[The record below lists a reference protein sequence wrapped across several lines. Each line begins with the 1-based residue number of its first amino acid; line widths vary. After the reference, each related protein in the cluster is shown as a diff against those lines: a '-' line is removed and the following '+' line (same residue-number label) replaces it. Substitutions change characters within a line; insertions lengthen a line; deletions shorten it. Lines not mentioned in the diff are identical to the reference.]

1 MIETDKFNVLLVNDG
16 KTHEVPFL
24 KRLGDFSE
32 ETCKTVKDAK
42 TGVEYP
48 VLAALV
54 DNMLKEL
61 DYRMVVAHEVEFIGY
76 NHPDGRR
83 TYLRSLCFVLQNAIR
98 KVFPDKVLIVD
109 HSLPSG
115 LYCTVNEPE
124 LKEDGRR
131 TALKI
136 DTQAL
141 TRIKEEMH
149 SLVERDLP
157 FRKEKMACD
166 KAERLFLANH
176 QPDKAELLKSLG
188 EFICSVY
195 FLDGQIDTFHGPLL
209 PSTGYLKVFDIV
221 PFAEG
226 FCLQFPCTGDFD
238 RVIPVK
244 SQSKIAATLAK
255 YSDWCSV
262 IRVNG
267 IGTLNSAIS
276 NGQAINLINMA
287 ESLHERNYAAIADQ
301 IYAQRDRIK
310 AVFIAGPSSSGKTS
324 SSLRIALQCRVL
336 GLVPKVIELDNYFVD
351 REHTP
356 KDSDGNYDFEA
367 LEAMDLKLLNSQL
380 NDLFAGKEVELPRF
394 DFKQGKSVPSG
405 KRISLG
411 EKEIL
416 IMEGIHALDPA
427 MVPDVDNSRIF
438 RVYASALTSLNV
450 DENNNISTSD
460 NRLLRRMVRDNR
472 VRGITPEETIM
483 RWSSVRR
490 GEDRCIFPF
499 QENADASFNSALIY
513 ELPML
518 KYYAEPLL
526 RRIAPSSPAYT
537 EAVRLLKFLDYIIAL
552 SPDEI
557 AAIPPTSIMREFI
570 GGQTLQI
577 VVFSGKFTTFA
588 PAVHAMDG
596 TG

>member
-1 MIETDKFNVLLVNDG
+1 MIETDKFNVFLVNDG
-16 KTHEVPFL
+16 KRYEVPFL
-24 KRLGDFSE
+24 KKLGDFSDE
-32 ETCKTVKDAK
+32 VCKTVTDEK

-54 DNMLKEL
+54 DHKLKEL
-61 DYRMVVAHEVEFIGY
+61 DYRLSMSHEVEFIGY

-83 TYLRSLCFVLQNAIR
+83 TYLRSLCFVLQNAVR
-98 KVFPDKVLIVD
+98 ELFPDKVLIID

-115 LYCTVNEPE
+115 LYCNICDVE
-124 LKEDGRR
+124 LREDGRR
-131 TALKI
+131 VPVRLSDADLAAIKKRMHEIVDADMPFVKKKMEASAAEAL
-136 DTQAL
+136 
-141 TRIKEEMH
+141 
-149 SLVERDLP
+149 
-157 FRKEKMACD
+157 FEK
-166 KAERLFLANH
+166 NN
-176 QPDKAELLKSLG
+176 QPDKAELQKSLG
-188 EFICSVY
+188 KFICSVY
-195 FLDGQIDTFHGPLL
+195 FLDGQVDTFHGPLL
-209 PSTGYLKVFDIV
+209 PSTGYLKVFDLL
-221 PFAEG
+221 PFANG
-226 FCLQFPCTGDFD
+226 FCLQFPSEGDFSK
-238 RVIPVK
+238 VIPVK
-244 SQSKIAATLAK
+244 TQSKIAATLAA
-255 YSDWCSV
+255 YSDWCSIV
-262 IRVNG
+262 RVNG
-267 IGTLNSAIS
+267 IGTLNRAITEG
-276 NGQAINLINMA
+276 NAVRLINLSEA
-287 ESLHERNYAAIADQ
+287 LHERNYAAIADQ
-301 IYAQRDRIK
+301 IYSRRDKVK

-324 SSLRIALQCRVL
+324 SSLRLALQCRVL
-336 GLVPKVIELDNYFVD
+336 GMVPKVIELDNYFVD

-380 NDLFAGKEVELPRF
+380 NDLFAGKEVELPKF
-394 DFKQGKSVPSG
+394 DFKEGRSVPSG

-411 EKEIL
+411 DKEIL

-438 RVYASALTSLNV
+438 RVYASALTSLNI

-483 RWSSVRR
+483 RWQSVRR
-490 GEDRCIFPF
+490 GENRNIFPF
-499 QENADASFNSALIY
+499 QENADASFNSALLY

-537 EAVRLLKFLDYIIAL
+537 EAIRLLKFLDYIVAL

-570 GGQTLQI
+570 GGQTL
-577 VVFSGKFTTFA
+577 
-588 PAVHAMDG
+588 
-596 TG
+596 

>member
-1 MIETDKFNVLLVNDG
+1 MNNTADKFEVLLVNDG
-16 KTHEVPFL
+16 RRYELPLFEK
-24 KRLGDFSE
+24 LGDFSKQV
-32 ETCKTVKDAK
+32 CPVVKDDR
-42 TGVEYP
+42 TGVVYP

-54 DNMLKEL
+54 DHKLKEL
-61 DYRMVVAHEVEFIGY
+61 DFKLAMTHEVEFIGY

-83 TYLRSLCFVLQNAIR
+83 TYLRSLCFVLQNAVR
-98 KVFPDKVLIVD
+98 ELFPDKVLVID

-115 LYCTVNEPE
+115 LYCKVIETR
-124 LKEDGRR
+124 KQEDGRCR
-131 TALKI
+131 TL
-136 DTQAL
+136 AL
-141 TRIKEEMH
+141 TQEQLASVKSRMQEIVSADM
-149 SLVERDLP
+149 P
-157 FRKEKMACD
+157 FRKEKMDAVT
-166 KAERLFLANH
+166 AEKMFEENN
-176 QPDKAELLKSLG
+176 QPEKAELQKSLG
-188 EFICSVY
+188 KFICSVY
-195 FLDGQIDTFHGPLL
+195 FLDGHADTFHGPLL
-209 PSTGYLKVFDIV
+209 PSTGYLKVFDLL

-226 FCLQFPCTGDFD
+226 FCLQFPSEGDFSK
-238 RVIPVK
+238 VIPVK
-244 SQSKIAATLAK
+244 TQSKIAATLAE
-255 YSDWCSV
+255 YSDWCSI
-262 IRVNG
+262 IRING
-267 IGTLNSAIS
+267 IGALNKAIS
-276 NGQAINLINMA
+276 EEHAVELINLSEA
-287 ESLHERNYAAIADQ
+287 LHERQYAAIADR
-301 IYAQRDRIK
+301 IYERKGQVK

-356 KDSDGNYDFEA
+356 KDSEGNYDFEA

-380 NDLFAGKEVELPRF
+380 NDLFAGKEVELPKF
-394 DFKQGKSVPSG
+394 DFKAGRSMPSG

-427 MVPDVDNSRIF
+427 MVPDVDNSKIF

-472 VRGITPEETIM
+472 VRGITPEETIT
-483 RWSSVRR
+483 RWYSVRR
-490 GEDRCIFPF
+490 GENCNIFPF
-499 QENADASFNSALIY
+499 QENADAAFNSALIY

-537 EAVRLLKFLDYIIAL
+537 EAVRLLKFLDYIVAL

-557 AAIPPTSIMREFI
+557 SAIPPTSIMREFI
-570 GGQTLQI
+570 GGQRL
-577 VVFSGKFTTFA
+577 
-588 PAVHAMDG
+588 
-596 TG
+596 

>member
-1 MIETDKFNVLLVNDG
+1 MNNTADKFEVLLVNDG
-16 KTHEVPFL
+16 RRYELPLFEK
-24 KRLGDFSE
+24 LGDFSKQV
-32 ETCKTVKDAK
+32 CPVVKDDR
-42 TGVEYP
+42 TGVVYP

-54 DNMLKEL
+54 DHKLKEL
-61 DYRMVVAHEVEFIGY
+61 DFKLAMTHEVEFIGY

-83 TYLRSLCFVLQNAIR
+83 TYLRSLCFVLQNAVR
-98 KVFPDKVLIVD
+98 ELFPDKVLVID

-115 LYCTVNEPE
+115 LYCKVIETR
-124 LKEDGRR
+124 KQEDGRCR
-131 TALKI
+131 TL
-136 DTQAL
+136 AL
-141 TRIKEEMH
+141 TQEQLASIKSRMQEIVSADM
-149 SLVERDLP
+149 P
-157 FRKEKMACD
+157 FRKEKIDAVT
-166 KAERLFLANH
+166 AEKMFEENN
-176 QPDKAELLKSLG
+176 QPEKAELQRSLG
-188 EFICSVY
+188 KFICSVY
-195 FLDGQIDTFHGPLL
+195 FLDGHADTFHGPLL
-209 PSTGYLKVFDIV
+209 PSTGYLKVFDLL

-226 FCLQFPCTGDFD
+226 FCLQFPSEGDFSK
-238 RVIPVK
+238 VIPVK
-244 SQSKIAATLAK
+244 TQSKIAATLAE
-255 YSDWCSV
+255 YSDWCSI
-262 IRVNG
+262 IRING
-267 IGTLNSAIS
+267 IGALNKAIS
-276 NGQAINLINMA
+276 EGHAVELINLSEA
-287 ESLHERNYAAIADQ
+287 LHERKYAAIADQ
-301 IYAQRDRIK
+301 IYARRGQVK

-356 KDSDGNYDFEA
+356 KDSEGNYDFEA

-380 NDLFAGKEVELPRF
+380 NDLFAGKEVELPKF
-394 DFKQGKSVPSG
+394 DFKAGRSMPSG

-427 MVPDVDNSRIF
+427 MVPDVDNSKIF

-472 VRGITPEETIM
+472 VRGITPEETIT
-483 RWSSVRR
+483 RWYSVRR
-490 GEDRCIFPF
+490 GENCNIFPF
-499 QENADASFNSALIY
+499 QENADAAFNSALIY

-537 EAVRLLKFLDYIIAL
+537 EAVRLLKFLDYIVAL

-557 AAIPPTSIMREFI
+557 SAIPPTSIMREFI
-570 GGQTLQI
+570 GGQRL
-577 VVFSGKFTTFA
+577 
-588 PAVHAMDG
+588 
-596 TG
+596 

>member
-1 MIETDKFNVLLVNDG
+1 MPLFEK
-16 KTHEVPFL
+16 
-24 KRLGDFSE
+24 LGDFSKQV
-32 ETCKTVKDAK
+32 CPVVKDDR
-42 TGVEYP
+42 TGVVYP

-54 DNMLKEL
+54 DHKLKEL
-61 DYRMVVAHEVEFIGY
+61 DYKLAMTHEVEFIGY

-83 TYLRSLCFVLQNAIR
+83 TYLRSLCFVLQNAVR
-98 KVFPDKVLIVD
+98 ELFPDKVLVID

-115 LYCTVNEPE
+115 LYCKVIETR
-124 LKEDGRR
+124 KQEDGRCR
-131 TALKI
+131 TL
-136 DTQAL
+136 AL
-141 TRIKEEMH
+141 TQEQLASVKNRMQEIVSADM
-149 SLVERDLP
+149 P
-157 FRKEKMACD
+157 FRKEKMDAVT
-166 KAERLFLANH
+166 AEKMFEENN
-176 QPDKAELLKSLG
+176 QPEKAELQKSLG
-188 EFICSVY
+188 KFICSVY
-195 FLDGQIDTFHGPLL
+195 FLDGHADTFHGPLL
-209 PSTGYLKVFDIV
+209 PSTGYLKVFDLL

-226 FCLQFPCTGDFD
+226 FCLQFPSEGDFSK
-238 RVIPVK
+238 VIPVK
-244 SQSKIAATLAK
+244 TQSKIAATLAE
-255 YSDWCSV
+255 YSDWCSI
-262 IRVNG
+262 IRING
-267 IGTLNSAIS
+267 IGALNKAIS
-276 NGQAINLINMA
+276 EGHAVELINLSEA
-287 ESLHERNYAAIADQ
+287 LHERKYAAIADQ
-301 IYAQRDRIK
+301 IYERRGQVK

-356 KDSDGNYDFEA
+356 KDSEGNYDFEA

-380 NDLFAGKEVELPRF
+380 NDLFAGKEVELPKF
-394 DFKQGKSVPSG
+394 DFKAGRSMPSG

-427 MVPDVDNSRIF
+427 MVPDVDNSKIF

-472 VRGITPEETIM
+472 VRGITPEETIT
-483 RWSSVRR
+483 RWYSVRR
-490 GEDRCIFPF
+490 GENCNIFPF
-499 QENADASFNSALIY
+499 QENADAAFNSALIY

-537 EAVRLLKFLDYIIAL
+537 EAVRLLKFLDYIVAL

-557 AAIPPTSIMREFI
+557 SAIPPTSIMREFI
-570 GGQTLQI
+570 GGQRL
-577 VVFSGKFTTFA
+577 
-588 PAVHAMDG
+588 
-596 TG
+596 

>member
-1 MIETDKFNVLLVNDG
+1 MNNTADKFEVLLVNDG
-16 KTHEVPFL
+16 RRYELPLFEK
-24 KRLGDFSE
+24 LGDFSRQV
-32 ETCKTVKDAK
+32 CPVVKDDR

-54 DNMLKEL
+54 DHKLKEL
-61 DYRMVVAHEVEFIGY
+61 DFKLAMTHEVEFIGY

-83 TYLRSLCFVLQNAIR
+83 TYLRSLCFVLQNAVR
-98 KVFPDKVLIVD
+98 ELFPDMVLVID

-115 LYCTVNEPE
+115 LYCKVIETR
-124 LKEDGRR
+124 KQEDGRCR
-131 TALKI
+131 TL
-136 DTQAL
+136 AL
-141 TRIKEEMH
+141 TQEQLASVKSRMQEIVSADM
-149 SLVERDLP
+149 P
-157 FRKEKMACD
+157 FRKEKIDAVT
-166 KAERLFLANH
+166 AEKMFEENN
-176 QPDKAELLKSLG
+176 QPEKAELQKSLG
-188 EFICSVY
+188 KFICSVY
-195 FLDGQIDTFHGPLL
+195 FLDGHADTFHGPLL
-209 PSTGYLKVFDIV
+209 PSTGYLKVFDLL

-226 FCLQFPCTGDFD
+226 FCLQFPSEGDFSK
-238 RVIPVK
+238 VIPVK
-244 SQSKIAATLAK
+244 TQSKIAATLAE
-255 YSDWCSV
+255 YSDWCSI
-262 IRVNG
+262 IRING
-267 IGTLNSAIS
+267 IGALNKAIS
-276 NGQAINLINMA
+276 EGHAVELINLSEA
-287 ESLHERNYAAIADQ
+287 LHERKYAAIADQ
-301 IYAQRDRIK
+301 IYERRGQVK

-356 KDSDGNYDFEA
+356 KDSEGNYDFEA

-380 NDLFAGKEVELPRF
+380 NDLFAGKEVELPKF
-394 DFKQGKSVPSG
+394 DFKAGRSMPSG

-427 MVPDVDNSRIF
+427 MVPDVDNSKIF

-472 VRGITPEETIM
+472 VRGITPEETIT
-483 RWSSVRR
+483 RWYSVRR
-490 GEDRCIFPF
+490 GENCNIFPF
-499 QENADASFNSALIY
+499 QENADAAFNSALIY

-537 EAVRLLKFLDYIIAL
+537 EAVRLLKFLDYIVAL

-557 AAIPPTSIMREFI
+557 SAIPPTSIMREFI
-570 GGQTLQI
+570 GGQRL
-577 VVFSGKFTTFA
+577 
-588 PAVHAMDG
+588 
-596 TG
+596 

>member
-1 MIETDKFNVLLVNDG
+1 MNNTADKFEVLLVNDG
-16 KTHEVPFL
+16 RRYELPLFEK
-24 KRLGDFSE
+24 LGDFSKQV
-32 ETCKTVKDAK
+32 CPVVKDDR
-42 TGVEYP
+42 TGVVYP

-54 DNMLKEL
+54 DHKLKEL
-61 DYRMVVAHEVEFIGY
+61 DFKLAMTHEVEFIGY

-83 TYLRSLCFVLQNAIR
+83 TYLRSLCFVLQNAVR
-98 KVFPDKVLIVD
+98 ELFPDKVLVID

-115 LYCTVNEPE
+115 LYCKVIETR
-124 LKEDGRR
+124 KQEDGRCR
-131 TALKI
+131 TL
-136 DTQAL
+136 AL
-141 TRIKEEMH
+141 TQEQLASVKSRMQEIVSADM
-149 SLVERDLP
+149 P
-157 FRKEKMACD
+157 FRKEKMDAVT
-166 KAERLFLANH
+166 AEKMFEENN
-176 QPDKAELLKSLG
+176 QPEKAELQKSLG
-188 EFICSVY
+188 KFICSVY
-195 FLDGQIDTFHGPLL
+195 FLDGHADTFHGPLL
-209 PSTGYLKVFDIV
+209 PSTGYLKVFDLL

-226 FCLQFPCTGDFD
+226 FCLQFPSEGDFSK
-238 RVIPVK
+238 VIPVK
-244 SQSKIAATLAK
+244 TQSKIAATLAE
-255 YSDWCSV
+255 YSDWCSI
-262 IRVNG
+262 IRING
-267 IGTLNSAIS
+267 IGALNKAIS
-276 NGQAINLINMA
+276 EGHAVELINLSEA
-287 ESLHERNYAAIADQ
+287 LHERKYAAIADQ
-301 IYAQRDRIK
+301 IYARKGQVK

-356 KDSDGNYDFEA
+356 KDSEGNYDFEA

-380 NDLFAGKEVELPRF
+380 NDLFAGKEVELPKF
-394 DFKQGKSVPSG
+394 DFKAGRSMPSG

-427 MVPDVDNSRIF
+427 MVPDVDNSKIF

-472 VRGITPEETIM
+472 VRGITPEETIT
-483 RWSSVRR
+483 RWYSVRR
-490 GEDRCIFPF
+490 GENCNIFPF
-499 QENADASFNSALIY
+499 QENADAAFNSALIY

-537 EAVRLLKFLDYIIAL
+537 EAVRLLKFLDYIVAL

-557 AAIPPTSIMREFI
+557 SAIPPTSIMREFI
-570 GGQTLQI
+570 GGQRL
-577 VVFSGKFTTFA
+577 
-588 PAVHAMDG
+588 
-596 TG
+596 

>member
-1 MIETDKFNVLLVNDG
+1 MNNTADKFEVLLVNDG
-16 KTHEVPFL
+16 RRYELPLFEI
-24 KRLGDFSE
+24 LGDFSKQV
-32 ETCKTVKDAK
+32 CPVVKDDR
-42 TGVEYP
+42 TGVVYP

-54 DNMLKEL
+54 DHKLKEL
-61 DYRMVVAHEVEFIGY
+61 DYKLAMTHEVEFIGY

-83 TYLRSLCFVLQNAIR
+83 TYLRSLCFVLQNAVR
-98 KVFPDKVLIVD
+98 ELFPDKVLVID

-115 LYCTVNEPE
+115 LYCKVIETR
-124 LKEDGRR
+124 KQEDGRCR
-131 TALKI
+131 TL
-136 DTQAL
+136 AL
-141 TRIKEEMH
+141 TQDQLASIKSRMQEIVSADM
-149 SLVERDLP
+149 P
-157 FRKEKMACD
+157 FRKEKMDAVT
-166 KAERLFLANH
+166 AEKMFEENN
-176 QPDKAELLKSLG
+176 QPEKAELQRSLG
-188 EFICSVY
+188 KFICSVY
-195 FLDGQIDTFHGPLL
+195 FLDGHADTFHGPLL
-209 PSTGYLKVFDIV
+209 PSTGYLKVFDLL

-226 FCLQFPCTGDFD
+226 FCLQFPSEGDFSK
-238 RVIPVK
+238 VIPVK
-244 SQSKIAATLAK
+244 TQSKIAATLAE
-255 YSDWCSV
+255 YSDWCSI
-262 IRVNG
+262 IRING
-267 IGTLNSAIS
+267 IGALNKAIS
-276 NGQAINLINMA
+276 EGHAVELINLSEA
-287 ESLHERNYAAIADQ
+287 LHERKYAAIADQ
-301 IYAQRDRIK
+301 IYERRGQVK

-356 KDSDGNYDFEA
+356 KDSEGNYDFEA

-380 NDLFAGKEVELPRF
+380 NDLFAGKEVELPKF
-394 DFKQGKSVPSG
+394 DFKAGRSMPSG

-427 MVPDVDNSRIF
+427 MVPDVDNSKIF

-472 VRGITPEETIM
+472 VRGITPEETIT
-483 RWSSVRR
+483 RWYSVRR
-490 GEDRCIFPF
+490 GENCNIFPF
-499 QENADASFNSALIY
+499 QENADAAFNSALIY

-537 EAVRLLKFLDYIIAL
+537 EAVRLLKFLDYIVAL

-557 AAIPPTSIMREFI
+557 SAIPPTSIMREFI
-570 GGQTLQI
+570 GGQRL
-577 VVFSGKFTTFA
+577 
-588 PAVHAMDG
+588 
-596 TG
+596 

>member
-1 MIETDKFNVLLVNDG
+1 MNNTADKFEVLLVNDG
-16 KTHEVPFL
+16 RRYELPLFEK
-24 KRLGDFSE
+24 LGDFSRQV
-32 ETCKTVKDAK
+32 CPVVKDDR
-42 TGVEYP
+42 TGVVYP

-54 DNMLKEL
+54 DHKLKEL
-61 DYRMVVAHEVEFIGY
+61 DFKLAMTHEVEFIGY

-83 TYLRSLCFVLQNAIR
+83 TYLRSLCFVLQNAVR
-98 KVFPDKVLIVD
+98 ELFPDKVLVID

-115 LYCTVNEPE
+115 LYCKVIETR
-124 LKEDGRR
+124 KQEDGRCR
-131 TALKI
+131 TL
-136 DTQAL
+136 AL
-141 TRIKEEMH
+141 TQEQLASVKSRMQEIVSADM
-149 SLVERDLP
+149 P
-157 FRKEKMACD
+157 FRKEKIDAVT
-166 KAERLFLANH
+166 AEKMFEENN
-176 QPDKAELLKSLG
+176 QPEKAELQKSLG
-188 EFICSVY
+188 KFICSVY
-195 FLDGQIDTFHGPLL
+195 FLDGHADTFHGPLL
-209 PSTGYLKVFDIV
+209 PSTGYLKVFDLL

-226 FCLQFPCTGDFD
+226 FCLQFPSEGDFSK
-238 RVIPVK
+238 VIPVK
-244 SQSKIAATLAK
+244 TQSKIAATLAE
-255 YSDWCSV
+255 YSDWCSI
-262 IRVNG
+262 IRING
-267 IGTLNSAIS
+267 IGALNKAIS
-276 NGQAINLINMA
+276 EGHAVELINLSEA
-287 ESLHERNYAAIADQ
+287 LHERKYAAIADR
-301 IYAQRDRIK
+301 IYERRGQVK

-356 KDSDGNYDFEA
+356 KDSEGNYDFEA

-380 NDLFAGKEVELPRF
+380 NDLFEGKEVELPKF
-394 DFKQGKSVPSG
+394 DFKAGRSMPSG

-427 MVPDVDNSRIF
+427 MVPDVDNSKIF

-472 VRGITPEETIM
+472 VRGITPEETIT
-483 RWSSVRR
+483 RWYSVRR
-490 GEDRCIFPF
+490 GENCNIFPF
-499 QENADASFNSALIY
+499 QENADAAFNSALIY

-537 EAVRLLKFLDYIIAL
+537 EAVRLLKFLDYIVAL

-557 AAIPPTSIMREFI
+557 SAIPPTSIMREFI
-570 GGQTLQI
+570 GGQRL
-577 VVFSGKFTTFA
+577 
-588 PAVHAMDG
+588 
-596 TG
+596 

>member
-1 MIETDKFNVLLVNDG
+1 MNNTADKFEVLLVNDG
-16 KTHEVPFL
+16 RRYELPLFEK
-24 KRLGDFSE
+24 LGDFSRQV
-32 ETCKTVKDAK
+32 CPVVKDDR
-42 TGVEYP
+42 TGVVYP

-54 DNMLKEL
+54 DHKLKEL
-61 DYRMVVAHEVEFIGY
+61 DFKLVMTHEVEFIGY

-83 TYLRSLCFVLQNAIR
+83 TYLRSLCFVLQNAVR
-98 KVFPDKVLIVD
+98 ELFPDKVLVID

-115 LYCTVNEPE
+115 LYCKVIETR
-124 LKEDGRR
+124 KQEDGRCR
-131 TALKI
+131 TL
-136 DTQAL
+136 AL
-141 TRIKEEMH
+141 TQEQLASVKSRMQEIVSADM
-149 SLVERDLP
+149 P
-157 FRKEKMACD
+157 FRKEKMDAVT
-166 KAERLFLANH
+166 AEKMFEENN
-176 QPDKAELLKSLG
+176 QPEKAELQKSLG
-188 EFICSVY
+188 KFICSVY
-195 FLDGQIDTFHGPLL
+195 FLDGHADTFHGPLL
-209 PSTGYLKVFDIV
+209 PSTGYLKVFDLL

-226 FCLQFPCTGDFD
+226 FCLQFPSEGDFSK
-238 RVIPVK
+238 VIPVK
-244 SQSKIAATLAK
+244 TQSKIAATLAE
-255 YSDWCSV
+255 YSDWCSI
-262 IRVNG
+262 IRING
-267 IGTLNSAIS
+267 IGALNKAIS
-276 NGQAINLINMA
+276 EGHAVELINLSEA
-287 ESLHERNYAAIADQ
+287 LHERKYAAIADQ
-301 IYAQRDRIK
+301 IYERRGQVK

-356 KDSDGNYDFEA
+356 KDSEGNYDFEA

-380 NDLFAGKEVELPRF
+380 NDLFAGKEVELPKF
-394 DFKQGKSVPSG
+394 DFKAGRSMPSG

-427 MVPDVDNSRIF
+427 MVPDVDNSKIF

-472 VRGITPEETIM
+472 VRGITPEETIT
-483 RWSSVRR
+483 RWYSVRR
-490 GEDRCIFPF
+490 GENCNIFPF
-499 QENADASFNSALIY
+499 QENADAAFNSALIY

-537 EAVRLLKFLDYIIAL
+537 EAVRLLKFLDYIVAL

-557 AAIPPTSIMREFI
+557 SAIPPTSIMREFI
-570 GGQTLQI
+570 GGQRL
-577 VVFSGKFTTFA
+577 
-588 PAVHAMDG
+588 
-596 TG
+596 

>member
-1 MIETDKFNVLLVNDG
+1 MNNTADKFEVLLVNDG
-16 KTHEVPFL
+16 RRYELPLFEK
-24 KRLGDFSE
+24 LGDFSKQV
-32 ETCKTVKDAK
+32 CPVVKDDR
-42 TGVEYP
+42 TGVVYP

-54 DNMLKEL
+54 DHKLKEL
-61 DYRMVVAHEVEFIGY
+61 DYKLAMTHEVEFIGY

-83 TYLRSLCFVLQNAIR
+83 TYLRSLCFVLQNAVR
-98 KVFPDKVLIVD
+98 ELFPDKVLVID

-115 LYCTVNEPE
+115 LYCKVIETR
-124 LKEDGRR
+124 KQEDGRCR
-131 TALKI
+131 TL
-136 DTQAL
+136 AL
-141 TRIKEEMH
+141 TQEQLASVKSRMQEIVSADM
-149 SLVERDLP
+149 P
-157 FRKEKMACD
+157 FRKEKMDAVT
-166 KAERLFLANH
+166 AEKMFEENN
-176 QPDKAELLKSLG
+176 QPEKAELQKSLG
-188 EFICSVY
+188 KFICSVY
-195 FLDGQIDTFHGPLL
+195 FLDGHADTFHGPLL
-209 PSTGYLKVFDIV
+209 PSTGYLKVFDLL

-226 FCLQFPCTGDFD
+226 FCLQFPSEGDFSK
-238 RVIPVK
+238 VIPVK
-244 SQSKIAATLAK
+244 TQSKIAATLAE
-255 YSDWCSV
+255 YSDWCSI
-262 IRVNG
+262 IRING
-267 IGTLNSAIS
+267 IGALNKAIS
-276 NGQAINLINMA
+276 EGHAVELINLSEA
-287 ESLHERNYAAIADQ
+287 LHERKYAAIADQ
-301 IYAQRDRIK
+301 IYARRGRVK

-356 KDSDGNYDFEA
+356 KDSEGNYDFEA

-380 NDLFAGKEVELPRF
+380 NDLFAGKEVELPEF
-394 DFKQGKSVPSG
+394 DFKAGRSMPSG

-427 MVPDVDNSRIF
+427 MVPDVDNSKIF

-472 VRGITPEETIM
+472 VRGITPEETIT
-483 RWSSVRR
+483 RWYSVRR
-490 GEDRCIFPF
+490 GENCNIFPF
-499 QENADASFNSALIY
+499 QENADAAFNSALIY

-537 EAVRLLKFLDYIIAL
+537 EAVRLLKFLDYIVAL

-557 AAIPPTSIMREFI
+557 SAIPPTSIMREFI
-570 GGQTLQI
+570 GGQRL
-577 VVFSGKFTTFA
+577 
-588 PAVHAMDG
+588 
-596 TG
+596 

>member
-1 MIETDKFNVLLVNDG
+1 MNNTADKFEVLLVNDG
-16 KTHEVPFL
+16 RRYELPLFEK
-24 KRLGDFSE
+24 LGDFSRQV
-32 ETCKTVKDAK
+32 CPVVKDDR
-42 TGVEYP
+42 TGVVYP

-54 DNMLKEL
+54 DHKLKEL
-61 DYRMVVAHEVEFIGY
+61 DFKLAMTHEVEFIGY

-83 TYLRSLCFVLQNAIR
+83 TYLRSLCFVLQNAVR
-98 KVFPDKVLIVD
+98 ELFPDKVLVID

-115 LYCTVNEPE
+115 LYCKVIETR
-124 LKEDGRR
+124 KQEDGRCR
-131 TALKI
+131 TLALTQEQLASIKSRMQEIVSADMPFMKEKI
-136 DTQAL
+136 DAVTA
-141 TRIKEEMH
+141 
-149 SLVERDLP
+149 
-157 FRKEKMACD
+157 EKMF
-166 KAERLFLANH
+166 EENN
-176 QPDKAELLKSLG
+176 QPEKAELQKSLG
-188 EFICSVY
+188 KFICSVY
-195 FLDGQIDTFHGPLL
+195 FLDGHADTFHGPLL
-209 PSTGYLKVFDIV
+209 PSTGYLKVFDLL

-226 FCLQFPCTGDFD
+226 FCLQFPSEGDFSK
-238 RVIPVK
+238 VIPVK
-244 SQSKIAATLAK
+244 TQSKIAATLAE
-255 YSDWCSV
+255 YSDWCSI
-262 IRVNG
+262 IRING
-267 IGTLNSAIS
+267 IGALNKAIS
-276 NGQAINLINMA
+276 EGHAVELINLSEA
-287 ESLHERNYAAIADQ
+287 LHERKYAAIADQ
-301 IYAQRDRIK
+301 IYERRGQVK

-356 KDSDGNYDFEA
+356 KDSEGNYDFEA

-380 NDLFAGKEVELPRF
+380 NDLFAGKEVELPKF
-394 DFKQGKSVPSG
+394 DFKAGRSMPSG

-427 MVPDVDNSRIF
+427 MVPDVDNSKIF

-472 VRGITPEETIM
+472 VRGITPEETIT
-483 RWSSVRR
+483 RWYSVRR
-490 GEDRCIFPF
+490 GENCNIFPF
-499 QENADASFNSALIY
+499 QENADAAFNSALIY

-537 EAVRLLKFLDYIIAL
+537 EAVRLLKFLDYIVAL

-557 AAIPPTSIMREFI
+557 SAIPPTSIMREFI
-570 GGQTLQI
+570 GGQRL
-577 VVFSGKFTTFA
+577 
-588 PAVHAMDG
+588 
-596 TG
+596 

>member
-1 MIETDKFNVLLVNDG
+1 MNNTADKFEVLLVNDG
-16 KTHEVPFL
+16 RRYELPLFEK
-24 KRLGDFSE
+24 LGDFSKQV
-32 ETCKTVKDAK
+32 CPVVKDDR
-42 TGVEYP
+42 TGVVYP

-54 DNMLKEL
+54 DHKLKEL
-61 DYRMVVAHEVEFIGY
+61 DFKLAMTHEVEFIGY

-83 TYLRSLCFVLQNAIR
+83 TYLRSLCFVLQNAVR
-98 KVFPDKVLIVD
+98 ELFPDKVLVID

-115 LYCTVNEPE
+115 LYCKVIETR
-124 LKEDGRR
+124 KQEDVRCR
-131 TALKI
+131 TLSL
-136 DTQAL
+136 TQEQLASVKS
-141 TRIKEEMH
+141 RMQEIVSADM
-149 SLVERDLP
+149 P
-157 FRKEKMACD
+157 FRKEKIDAVR
-166 KAERLFLANH
+166 AEKMFEENN
-176 QPDKAELLKSLG
+176 QPEKAELQKSLG
-188 EFICSVY
+188 KFICSVY
-195 FLDGQIDTFHGPLL
+195 FLDGHADTFHGPLL
-209 PSTGYLKVFDIV
+209 PSTGYLKVFDLL

-226 FCLQFPCTGDFD
+226 FCLQFPSEGDFSK
-238 RVIPVK
+238 VIPVK
-244 SQSKIAATLAK
+244 TQSKIAATLAE
-255 YSDWCSV
+255 YSDWCSI
-262 IRVNG
+262 IRING
-267 IGTLNSAIS
+267 IGALNKAIS
-276 NGQAINLINMA
+276 EGHAVELINLSEA
-287 ESLHERNYAAIADQ
+287 LHERKYAAIADQ
-301 IYAQRDRIK
+301 IYARRGQVK

-356 KDSDGNYDFEA
+356 KDSEGNYDFEA

-380 NDLFAGKEVELPRF
+380 NDLFAGKEVELPKF
-394 DFKQGKSVPSG
+394 DFKAGRSMPSG

-427 MVPDVDNSRIF
+427 MVPDVDNSKIF

-472 VRGITPEETIM
+472 VRGITPEETIT
-483 RWSSVRR
+483 RWYSVRR
-490 GEDRCIFPF
+490 GENCNIFPF
-499 QENADASFNSALIY
+499 QENADAAFNSALIY

-537 EAVRLLKFLDYIIAL
+537 EAVRLLKFLDYIVAL

-557 AAIPPTSIMREFI
+557 SAIPPTSIMREFI
-570 GGQTLQI
+570 GGQRL
-577 VVFSGKFTTFA
+577 
-588 PAVHAMDG
+588 
-596 TG
+596 

>member
-1 MIETDKFNVLLVNDG
+1 MIETDKFNVFLVNDG
-16 KTHEVPFL
+16 KRYEVPFL
-24 KRLGDFSE
+24 KRLGDFSNE
-32 ETCKTVKDAK
+32 VCKTVTDEK

-54 DNMLKEL
+54 DHKLKEL
-61 DYRMVVAHEVEFIGY
+61 DYRLSMSHEVEFIGY

-83 TYLRSLCFVLQNAIR
+83 TYLRSLCFVLQNAVR
-98 KVFPDKVLIVD
+98 ELFPDKVLIID

-115 LYCTVNEPE
+115 LYCNICDVE
-124 LKEDGRR
+124 LREDGRR
-131 TALKI
+131 VPVRLSDADLAAIKKRMHEIVAADMPFVKKKMEASAAEAL
-136 DTQAL
+136 
-141 TRIKEEMH
+141 
-149 SLVERDLP
+149 
-157 FRKEKMACD
+157 FEK
-166 KAERLFLANH
+166 NN
-176 QPDKAELLKSLG
+176 QPDKAELQKSLG
-188 EFICSVY
+188 KFICSVY
-195 FLDGQIDTFHGPLL
+195 FLDGQVDTFHGPLL
-209 PSTGYLKVFDIV
+209 PSTGYLKVFDLL
-221 PFAEG
+221 PFANG
-226 FCLQFPCTGDFD
+226 FCLQFPSEGDFSK
-238 RVIPVK
+238 VIPVK
-244 SQSKIAATLAK
+244 TQSKIAATLAA
-255 YSDWCSV
+255 YSDWCSIV
-262 IRVNG
+262 RVNG
-267 IGTLNSAIS
+267 IGTLNRAITEG
-276 NGQAINLINMA
+276 NAVRLINLSEA
-287 ESLHERNYAAIADQ
+287 LHERKYAAIADQ
-301 IYAQRDRIK
+301 IFARRDKVK

-324 SSLRIALQCRVL
+324 SSLRLALQCRVL
-336 GLVPKVIELDNYFVD
+336 GMVPKVIELDNYFVD

-380 NDLFAGKEVELPRF
+380 NDLFAGKEVELPKF
-394 DFKQGKSVPSG
+394 DFKEGRSVPSG

-411 EKEIL
+411 DKEIL

-438 RVYASALTSLNV
+438 RVYASALTSLNI

-483 RWSSVRR
+483 RWQSVRR
-490 GEDRCIFPF
+490 GENRNIFPF
-499 QENADASFNSALIY
+499 QENADASFNSALLY

-537 EAVRLLKFLDYIIAL
+537 EAIRLLKFLDYIVAL

-570 GGQTLQI
+570 GGQTL
-577 VVFSGKFTTFA
+577 
-588 PAVHAMDG
+588 
-596 TG
+596 

>member
-1 MIETDKFNVLLVNDG
+1 MNNTADKFEVLLVNDG
-16 KTHEVPFL
+16 RRYELPLFEK
-24 KRLGDFSE
+24 LGDFSRQV
-32 ETCKTVKDAK
+32 CPVVKDDR
-42 TGVEYP
+42 TGVAYP

-54 DNMLKEL
+54 DHKLKEL
-61 DYRMVVAHEVEFIGY
+61 DFKLAMTHEVEFIGY

-83 TYLRSLCFVLQNAIR
+83 TYLRSLCFVLQNAVR
-98 KVFPDKVLIVD
+98 ELFPDKVLVID

-115 LYCTVNEPE
+115 LYCKVIETR
-124 LKEDGRR
+124 KQEDGRCR
-131 TALKI
+131 TL
-136 DTQAL
+136 AL
-141 TRIKEEMH
+141 TQEQLASIKSRMQEIVSADM
-149 SLVERDLP
+149 P
-157 FRKEKMACD
+157 FRKEKIDAVT
-166 KAERLFLANH
+166 AEKMFEENN
-176 QPDKAELLKSLG
+176 QPEKAELQKSLG
-188 EFICSVY
+188 KFICSVY
-195 FLDGQIDTFHGPLL
+195 FLDGHADTFHGPLL
-209 PSTGYLKVFDIV
+209 PSTGYLKVFDLL

-226 FCLQFPCTGDFD
+226 FCLQFPSEGDFSK
-238 RVIPVK
+238 VIPVK
-244 SQSKIAATLAK
+244 TQSKIAATLAE
-255 YSDWCSV
+255 YSDWCSI
-262 IRVNG
+262 IRING
-267 IGTLNSAIS
+267 IGALNKAIS
-276 NGQAINLINMA
+276 EGHAVELINLSEA
-287 ESLHERNYAAIADQ
+287 LHERKYAAIADQ
-301 IYAQRDRIK
+301 IYERRGQVK

-356 KDSDGNYDFEA
+356 KDSEGNYDFEA

-380 NDLFAGKEVELPRF
+380 NDLFAGKEVELPKF
-394 DFKQGKSVPSG
+394 DFKAGRSMPSG

-427 MVPDVDNSRIF
+427 MVPDVDNSKIF

-472 VRGITPEETIM
+472 VRGITPEETIT
-483 RWSSVRR
+483 RWYSVRR
-490 GEDRCIFPF
+490 GENCNIFPF
-499 QENADASFNSALIY
+499 QENADAAFNSALIY

-537 EAVRLLKFLDYIIAL
+537 EAVRLLKFLDYIVAL

-557 AAIPPTSIMREFI
+557 SAIPPTSIMREFI
-570 GGQTLQI
+570 GGQRL
-577 VVFSGKFTTFA
+577 
-588 PAVHAMDG
+588 
-596 TG
+596 

>member
-1 MIETDKFNVLLVNDG
+1 MNNTADKFEVLLVNDG
-16 KTHEVPFL
+16 RRYELPLFEK
-24 KRLGDFSE
+24 LGDFSRQV
-32 ETCKTVKDAK
+32 CPVVKDDR
-42 TGVEYP
+42 TGVAYP

-54 DNMLKEL
+54 DHKLKEL
-61 DYRMVVAHEVEFIGY
+61 DFKLAMTHEVEFIGY

-83 TYLRSLCFVLQNAIR
+83 TYLRSLCFVLQNAVR
-98 KVFPDKVLIVD
+98 ELFPDKVLVID

-115 LYCTVNEPE
+115 LYCKVIETR
-124 LKEDGRR
+124 KQEDGRCR
-131 TALKI
+131 TL
-136 DTQAL
+136 AL
-141 TRIKEEMH
+141 TQEQLASIKSRMQEIVSADM
-149 SLVERDLP
+149 P
-157 FRKEKMACD
+157 FRKEKIDAVT
-166 KAERLFLANH
+166 AEKMFEENN
-176 QPDKAELLKSLG
+176 QPEKAELQKSLG
-188 EFICSVY
+188 KFICSVY
-195 FLDGQIDTFHGPLL
+195 FLDGHADTFHGPLL
-209 PSTGYLKVFDIV
+209 PSTGYLKVFDLL

-226 FCLQFPCTGDFD
+226 FCLQFPSEGDFSK
-238 RVIPVK
+238 VIPVK
-244 SQSKIAATLAK
+244 TQSKIAATLAE
-255 YSDWCSV
+255 YSDWCSI
-262 IRVNG
+262 IRING
-267 IGTLNSAIS
+267 IGALNKAIS
-276 NGQAINLINMA
+276 EGHAVELINLSEA
-287 ESLHERNYAAIADQ
+287 LHERKYAAIADQ
-301 IYAQRDRIK
+301 IYERRGQVK

-356 KDSDGNYDFEA
+356 KDSEGNYDFEA

-380 NDLFAGKEVELPRF
+380 NDLFAGKEVELPKF
-394 DFKQGKSVPSG
+394 DFKAGRSMPSG

-427 MVPDVDNSRIF
+427 MVPDVDNSKIF

-472 VRGITPEETIM
+472 VRGITPEETIT
-483 RWSSVRR
+483 RWYSVRR
-490 GEDRCIFPF
+490 GENCNIFPF
-499 QENADASFNSALIY
+499 QENADAAFNSALIY

-537 EAVRLLKFLDYIIAL
+537 EAVRLLKFLDYIVAL

-557 AAIPPTSIMREFI
+557 YAIPPTSIMREFI
-570 GGQTLQI
+570 GGQRL
-577 VVFSGKFTTFA
+577 
-588 PAVHAMDG
+588 
-596 TG
+596 

>member
-1 MIETDKFNVLLVNDG
+1 MIETDKFNVFLVNDG
-16 KTHEVPFL
+16 KRYEVPFL
-24 KRLGDFSE
+24 KRLGDFSNE
-32 ETCKTVKDAK
+32 VCMTVTDEK

-54 DNMLKEL
+54 DHKLKEL
-61 DYRMVVAHEVEFIGY
+61 DYRLSMSHEVEFIGY

-83 TYLRSLCFVLQNAIR
+83 TYLRSLCFVLQNAVR
-98 KVFPDKVLIVD
+98 ELFPDKVLIID

-115 LYCTVNEPE
+115 LYCNICDVE
-124 LKEDGRR
+124 LREDGRR
-131 TALKI
+131 VPVRLSDADLSAIKKRMHEIVDADMPFVKKKMEASAAEAL
-136 DTQAL
+136 
-141 TRIKEEMH
+141 
-149 SLVERDLP
+149 
-157 FRKEKMACD
+157 FEK
-166 KAERLFLANH
+166 NN
-176 QPDKAELLKSLG
+176 QPDKAELQKSLG
-188 EFICSVY
+188 KFICSVY
-195 FLDGQIDTFHGPLL
+195 FLDGQVDTFHGPLL
-209 PSTGYLKVFDIV
+209 PSTGYLKVFDLL
-221 PFAEG
+221 PFANG
-226 FCLQFPCTGDFD
+226 FCLQFPSEGDFSK
-238 RVIPVK
+238 VIPVK
-244 SQSKIAATLAK
+244 TQSKIAATLAA
-255 YSDWCSV
+255 YSDWCSIV
-262 IRVNG
+262 RVNG
-267 IGTLNSAIS
+267 IGTLNRAITEG
-276 NGQAINLINMA
+276 NAVRLINLSEA
-287 ESLHERNYAAIADQ
+287 LHERNYAAVADQ
-301 IYAQRDRIK
+301 IYSRRDKVK

-324 SSLRIALQCRVL
+324 SSLRLALQCRVL
-336 GLVPKVIELDNYFVD
+336 GMVPKVIELDNYFVD

-380 NDLFAGKEVELPRF
+380 NDLFAGKEVELPKF
-394 DFKQGKSVPSG
+394 DFKEGRSVPSG

-411 EKEIL
+411 DKEIL

-438 RVYASALTSLNV
+438 RVYASALTSLNI

-483 RWSSVRR
+483 RWQSVRR
-490 GEDRCIFPF
+490 GENRNIFPF
-499 QENADASFNSALIY
+499 QENADASFNSALLY

-537 EAVRLLKFLDYIIAL
+537 EAIRLLKFLDYIVAL

-570 GGQTLQI
+570 GGQTL
-577 VVFSGKFTTFA
+577 
-588 PAVHAMDG
+588 
-596 TG
+596 

>member
-1 MIETDKFNVLLVNDG
+1 MNNTADKFEVLLVNDG
-16 KTHEVPFL
+16 RRYELPLFEK
-24 KRLGDFSE
+24 LGDFSKQV
-32 ETCKTVKDAK
+32 CPVVKDDR
-42 TGVEYP
+42 TGVVYP

-54 DNMLKEL
+54 DHKLKEL
-61 DYRMVVAHEVEFIGY
+61 DFKLAMTHEVEFIGY

-83 TYLRSLCFVLQNAIR
+83 TYLRSLCFVLQNAVR
-98 KVFPDKVLIVD
+98 ELFPDKVLVID

-115 LYCTVNEPE
+115 LYCKVIETR
-124 LKEDGRR
+124 KQEDGRCR
-131 TALKI
+131 TL
-136 DTQAL
+136 AL
-141 TRIKEEMH
+141 TQEQLASVKSRMQEIVSADM
-149 SLVERDLP
+149 P
-157 FRKEKMACD
+157 FRKEKIDAVT
-166 KAERLFLANH
+166 AEKMFEENN
-176 QPDKAELLKSLG
+176 QPEKAELQKSLG
-188 EFICSVY
+188 KFICSVY
-195 FLDGQIDTFHGPLL
+195 FLDGHADTFHGPLL
-209 PSTGYLKVFDIV
+209 PSTGYLKVFDLL

-226 FCLQFPCTGDFD
+226 FCLQFPSEGDFSK
-238 RVIPVK
+238 VIPVK
-244 SQSKIAATLAK
+244 TQSKIAATLAE
-255 YSDWCSV
+255 YSDWCSI
-262 IRVNG
+262 IRING
-267 IGTLNSAIS
+267 IGALNKAIS
-276 NGQAINLINMA
+276 EGHAVELINLSEA
-287 ESLHERNYAAIADQ
+287 LHERKYAAIADQ
-301 IYAQRDRIK
+301 IYERRGQVK

-356 KDSDGNYDFEA
+356 KDSEGNYDFEA

-380 NDLFAGKEVELPRF
+380 NDLFAGKEVELPKF
-394 DFKQGKSVPSG
+394 DFKAGRSMPSG

-427 MVPDVDNSRIF
+427 MVPDVDNSKIF

-472 VRGITPEETIM
+472 VRGITPEETIT
-483 RWSSVRR
+483 RWYSVRR
-490 GEDRCIFPF
+490 GENSNIFPF
-499 QENADASFNSALIY
+499 QENADAAFNSALIY

-537 EAVRLLKFLDYIIAL
+537 EAVRLLKFLDYIVAL

-557 AAIPPTSIMREFI
+557 SAIPPTSIMREFI
-570 GGQTLQI
+570 GGQRL
-577 VVFSGKFTTFA
+577 
-588 PAVHAMDG
+588 
-596 TG
+596 

>member
-1 MIETDKFNVLLVNDG
+1 MIETDKFNVFLVNDG
-16 KTHEVPFL
+16 KRYEVPFL
-24 KRLGDFSE
+24 KRLGDFSDE
-32 ETCKTVKDAK
+32 VCKTVTDEK

-54 DNMLKEL
+54 DHKLKEL
-61 DYRMVVAHEVEFIGY
+61 DYRLSMSHEVEFIGY

-83 TYLRSLCFVLQNAIR
+83 TYLRSLCFALQNAVR
-98 KVFPDKVLIVD
+98 ELFPDKVLIID

-115 LYCTVNEPE
+115 LYCNICDVE
-124 LKEDGRR
+124 LREDGRR
-131 TALKI
+131 VPVRLSDADLAAIKKRMHEIVAADMPFIKKKMEASAAEAL
-136 DTQAL
+136 
-141 TRIKEEMH
+141 
-149 SLVERDLP
+149 
-157 FRKEKMACD
+157 FEK
-166 KAERLFLANH
+166 NN
-176 QPDKAELLKSLG
+176 QPDKAELQKSLG
-188 EFICSVY
+188 KFICSVY
-195 FLDGQIDTFHGPLL
+195 FLDGQVDTFHGPLL
-209 PSTGYLKVFDIV
+209 PSTGYLKVFDLL
-221 PFAEG
+221 PFANG
-226 FCLQFPCTGDFD
+226 FCLQFPSEGDFSK
-238 RVIPVK
+238 VIPVK
-244 SQSKIAATLAK
+244 TQSKIAATLAA
-255 YSDWCSV
+255 YSDWCSIV
-262 IRVNG
+262 RVNG
-267 IGTLNSAIS
+267 IGTLNRAITEG
-276 NGQAINLINMA
+276 NAVRLINLSEA
-287 ESLHERNYAAIADQ
+287 LHERNYAAIADQ
-301 IYAQRDRIK
+301 IYSRRDKVK

-324 SSLRIALQCRVL
+324 SSLRLALQCRVL
-336 GLVPKVIELDNYFVD
+336 GMVPKVIELDNYFVD

-380 NDLFAGKEVELPRF
+380 NDLFAGKEVDLPKF
-394 DFKQGKSVPSG
+394 DFKEGRSVPSG

-411 EKEIL
+411 DKEIL

-438 RVYASALTSLNV
+438 RVYASALTSLNI

-483 RWSSVRR
+483 RWQSVRR
-490 GEDRCIFPF
+490 GENRNIFPF
-499 QENADASFNSALIY
+499 QENADASFNSALLY

-537 EAVRLLKFLDYIIAL
+537 EAIRLLKFLDYIVAL

-570 GGQTLQI
+570 GGQTL
-577 VVFSGKFTTFA
+577 
-588 PAVHAMDG
+588 
-596 TG
+596 

>member
-1 MIETDKFNVLLVNDG
+1 MPLFEK
-16 KTHEVPFL
+16 
-24 KRLGDFSE
+24 LGDFSKQV
-32 ETCKTVKDAK
+32 CPVVKDDR

-54 DNMLKEL
+54 DHKLKEL
-61 DYRMVVAHEVEFIGY
+61 DYKLAMTHEVEFIGY

-83 TYLRSLCFVLQNAIR
+83 TYLRSLCFVLQNAVR
-98 KVFPDKVLIVD
+98 ELFPDKVLVID

-115 LYCTVNEPE
+115 LYCKVIETS
-124 LKEDGRR
+124 KQEDGRCR
-131 TALKI
+131 TL
-136 DTQAL
+136 AL
-141 TRIKEEMH
+141 TQDQLASVKNRMQEIVSADM
-149 SLVERDLP
+149 P
-157 FRKEKMACD
+157 FRKEKMDAVT
-166 KAERLFLANH
+166 AEKMFEENN
-176 QPDKAELLKSLG
+176 QPEKAELQRSLG
-188 EFICSVY
+188 KFICSVY
-195 FLDGQIDTFHGPLL
+195 FLDGHADTFHGPLL
-209 PSTGYLKVFDIV
+209 PSTGYLKVFDLL

-226 FCLQFPCTGDFD
+226 FCLQFPSEGDFSK
-238 RVIPVK
+238 VIPVK
-244 SQSKIAATLAK
+244 TQSKIAATLAE
-255 YSDWCSV
+255 YSDWCSI
-262 IRVNG
+262 IRING
-267 IGTLNSAIS
+267 IGALNKAIS
-276 NGQAINLINMA
+276 EGHAVELINLSEA
-287 ESLHERNYAAIADQ
+287 LHERKYAAIADQ
-301 IYAQRDRIK
+301 IYERRGQVK

-356 KDSDGNYDFEA
+356 KDSEGNYDFEA

-380 NDLFAGKEVELPRF
+380 NDLFAGKEVDLPKF
-394 DFKQGKSVPSG
+394 DFKAGRSVPSG

-427 MVPDVDNSRIF
+427 MVPDVDNSKIF

-472 VRGITPEETIM
+472 VRGITPEETIT
-483 RWSSVRR
+483 RWYSVRR
-490 GEDRCIFPF
+490 GENCNIFPF
-499 QENADASFNSALIY
+499 QENADAAFNSALIY

-537 EAVRLLKFLDYIIAL
+537 EAVRLLKFLDYIVAL

-557 AAIPPTSIMREFI
+557 SAIPPTSIMREFI
-570 GGQTLQI
+570 GGQRL
-577 VVFSGKFTTFA
+577 
-588 PAVHAMDG
+588 
-596 TG
+596 

>member
-1 MIETDKFNVLLVNDG
+1 MNNTADKFEVLLVNDG
-16 KTHEVPFL
+16 RRYELPLFEK
-24 KRLGDFSE
+24 LGDFSKQV
-32 ETCKTVKDAK
+32 CPVVKDDR
-42 TGVEYP
+42 TGVVYP

-54 DNMLKEL
+54 DHKLKEL
-61 DYRMVVAHEVEFIGY
+61 DFKLAMTHEVVFIGY

-83 TYLRSLCFVLQNAIR
+83 TYLRSLCFVLQNAVR
-98 KVFPDKVLIVD
+98 ELFPDKVLVID

-115 LYCTVNEPE
+115 LYCKVIETR
-124 LKEDGRR
+124 KQEDGRCR
-131 TALKI
+131 TL
-136 DTQAL
+136 AL
-141 TRIKEEMH
+141 TQEQLASIKSRMQEIVSADM
-149 SLVERDLP
+149 P
-157 FRKEKMACD
+157 FRKEKMDAVT
-166 KAERLFLANH
+166 AEKMFEENN
-176 QPDKAELLKSLG
+176 QPEKAELQKSLG
-188 EFICSVY
+188 KFICSVY
-195 FLDGQIDTFHGPLL
+195 FLDGHADTFHGPLL
-209 PSTGYLKVFDIV
+209 PSTGYLKVFDLL

-226 FCLQFPCTGDFD
+226 FCLQFPSEGDFSK
-238 RVIPVK
+238 VIPVK
-244 SQSKIAATLAK
+244 TQSKIAATLAE
-255 YSDWCSV
+255 YSDWCSI
-262 IRVNG
+262 IRING
-267 IGTLNSAIS
+267 IGALNKAIS
-276 NGQAINLINMA
+276 EGHAVELINLSEA
-287 ESLHERNYAAIADQ
+287 LHERKYAAIADQ
-301 IYAQRDRIK
+301 IYARREQVK

-356 KDSDGNYDFEA
+356 KDNEGNYDFEA

-380 NDLFAGKEVELPRF
+380 NDLFAGKEVELPKF
-394 DFKQGKSVPSG
+394 DFKAGRSMPSG

-427 MVPDVDNSRIF
+427 MVPDVDNSKIF

-472 VRGITPEETIM
+472 VRGITPEETIT
-483 RWSSVRR
+483 RWYSVRR
-490 GEDRCIFPF
+490 GENCNIFPF
-499 QENADASFNSALIY
+499 QENADAAFNSALIY

-537 EAVRLLKFLDYIIAL
+537 EAVRLLKFLDYIVAL

-557 AAIPPTSIMREFI
+557 SAIPPTSIMREFI
-570 GGQTLQI
+570 GGQRL
-577 VVFSGKFTTFA
+577 
-588 PAVHAMDG
+588 
-596 TG
+596 

>member
-1 MIETDKFNVLLVNDG
+1 MNNTADKFEVLLVNDG
-16 KTHEVPFL
+16 RRYELPLFEK
-24 KRLGDFSE
+24 LGDFSKQV
-32 ETCKTVKDAK
+32 CPVVKDDR
-42 TGVEYP
+42 TGVVYP

-54 DNMLKEL
+54 DHKLKEL
-61 DYRMVVAHEVEFIGY
+61 DFKLAMTHEVEFIGY

-83 TYLRSLCFVLQNAIR
+83 TYLRSLCFVLQNAVR
-98 KVFPDKVLIVD
+98 ELFPDKVLVID

-115 LYCTVNEPE
+115 LYCKVIETR
-124 LKEDGRR
+124 KQEDGRCR
-131 TALKI
+131 TL
-136 DTQAL
+136 AL
-141 TRIKEEMH
+141 TQEQLASVKSRMQEIVSADM
-149 SLVERDLP
+149 P
-157 FRKEKMACD
+157 FRKEKMDAVT
-166 KAERLFLANH
+166 AEKMFEENN
-176 QPDKAELLKSLG
+176 QPEKAELQKSLG
-188 EFICSVY
+188 KFICSVY
-195 FLDGQIDTFHGPLL
+195 FLVGHADTFHGPLL
-209 PSTGYLKVFDIV
+209 PSTGYLKVFDLL

-226 FCLQFPCTGDFD
+226 FCLQFPSEGDFSK
-238 RVIPVK
+238 VIPVK
-244 SQSKIAATLAK
+244 TQSKIAATLAE
-255 YSDWCSV
+255 YSDWCSI
-262 IRVNG
+262 IRING
-267 IGTLNSAIS
+267 IGALNKAIS
-276 NGQAINLINMA
+276 EGHAVELINLSEA
-287 ESLHERNYAAIADQ
+287 LHERKYAAIADR
-301 IYAQRDRIK
+301 IYERRGQVK

-356 KDSDGNYDFEA
+356 KDSEGNYDFEA

-380 NDLFAGKEVELPRF
+380 NDLFAGKEVELPKF
-394 DFKQGKSVPSG
+394 DFKAGRSMPSG

-427 MVPDVDNSRIF
+427 MVPDVDNSKIF

-472 VRGITPEETIM
+472 VRGITPEETIT
-483 RWSSVRR
+483 RWYSVRR
-490 GEDRCIFPF
+490 GENCNIFPF
-499 QENADASFNSALIY
+499 QENADAAFNSALIY

-537 EAVRLLKFLDYIIAL
+537 EAVRLLKFLDYIVAL

-557 AAIPPTSIMREFI
+557 SAIPPTSIMREFI
-570 GGQTLQI
+570 GGQRL
-577 VVFSGKFTTFA
+577 
-588 PAVHAMDG
+588 
-596 TG
+596 

>member
-1 MIETDKFNVLLVNDG
+1 MNNTADKFEVLLVNDG
-16 KTHEVPFL
+16 RRYELPLFEK
-24 KRLGDFSE
+24 LGDFSRQV
-32 ETCKTVKDAK
+32 CPVVKDDR
-42 TGVEYP
+42 TGVVYP

-54 DNMLKEL
+54 DHKLKEL
-61 DYRMVVAHEVEFIGY
+61 DFKLAMTHEVEFIGY

-83 TYLRSLCFVLQNAIR
+83 TYLRSLCFVLQNAVR
-98 KVFPDKVLIVD
+98 ELFPDKVLVID

-115 LYCTVNEPE
+115 LYCKVIETR
-124 LKEDGRR
+124 KQEDGRCR
-131 TALKI
+131 TL
-136 DTQAL
+136 AL
-141 TRIKEEMH
+141 TQEQLASVKSRMQEIVSADM
-149 SLVERDLP
+149 P
-157 FRKEKMACD
+157 FRKEKIDAVT
-166 KAERLFLANH
+166 AEKMFEENN
-176 QPDKAELLKSLG
+176 QPEKAELQKSLG
-188 EFICSVY
+188 KFICSVY
-195 FLDGQIDTFHGPLL
+195 FLDGHADTFHGPLL
-209 PSTGYLKVFDIV
+209 PSTGYLKVFDLL

-226 FCLQFPCTGDFD
+226 FCLQFPSEGDFSK
-238 RVIPVK
+238 VIPVK
-244 SQSKIAATLAK
+244 TQSKIAATLAE
-255 YSDWCSV
+255 YSDWCSI
-262 IRVNG
+262 IRING
-267 IGTLNSAIS
+267 IGALNKAIS
-276 NGQAINLINMA
+276 EGHAVELINLSEA
-287 ESLHERNYAAIADQ
+287 LHERKYAAIADQ
-301 IYAQRDRIK
+301 IYERRGQVK

-356 KDSDGNYDFEA
+356 KDSEGNYDFEA

-380 NDLFAGKEVELPRF
+380 NDLFVGKEVELPKF
-394 DFKQGKSVPSG
+394 DFKAGRSMPSG

-427 MVPDVDNSRIF
+427 MVPDVDNSKIF

-472 VRGITPEETIM
+472 VRGITPEETIT
-483 RWSSVRR
+483 RWYSVRR
-490 GEDRCIFPF
+490 GENCNIFPF
-499 QENADASFNSALIY
+499 QENADAAFNAALIY

-537 EAVRLLKFLDYIIAL
+537 EAVRLLKFLDYIVAL

-557 AAIPPTSIMREFI
+557 SAIPPTSIMREFI
-570 GGQTLQI
+570 GGQRL
-577 VVFSGKFTTFA
+577 
-588 PAVHAMDG
+588 
-596 TG
+596 

>member
-1 MIETDKFNVLLVNDG
+1 MPLFEK
-16 KTHEVPFL
+16 
-24 KRLGDFSE
+24 LGDFSKQV
-32 ETCKTVKDAK
+32 CPVVKDDR

-54 DNMLKEL
+54 DHKLKEL
-61 DYRMVVAHEVEFIGY
+61 DYKLAMTHEVEFIGY

-83 TYLRSLCFVLQNAIR
+83 TYLRSLCFVLQNAVR
-98 KVFPDKVLIVD
+98 ELFPDKVLVID

-115 LYCTVNEPE
+115 LYCKVIETR
-124 LKEDGRR
+124 KQEDGRCR
-131 TALKI
+131 TL
-136 DTQAL
+136 AL
-141 TRIKEEMH
+141 TQEQLASIKSRMQEIVSADM
-149 SLVERDLP
+149 P
-157 FRKEKMACD
+157 FRKEKVDAVT
-166 KAERLFLANH
+166 AEKMFEENN
-176 QPDKAELLKSLG
+176 QPEKAELQRSLG
-188 EFICSVY
+188 KFICSVY
-195 FLDGQIDTFHGPLL
+195 FLDGHADTFHGPLL
-209 PSTGYLKVFDIV
+209 PSTGYLKVFDLL

-226 FCLQFPCTGDFD
+226 FCLQFPSEGDFSK
-238 RVIPVK
+238 VIPVK
-244 SQSKIAATLAK
+244 TQSKIAATLAE
-255 YSDWCSV
+255 YSDWCSI
-262 IRVNG
+262 IRING
-267 IGTLNSAIS
+267 IGALNKAIS
-276 NGQAINLINMA
+276 EGHAVELINLSEA
-287 ESLHERNYAAIADQ
+287 LHERKYAAIADQ
-301 IYAQRDRIK
+301 IYERRGQVK

-356 KDSDGNYDFEA
+356 KDNEGNYDFEA

-380 NDLFAGKEVELPRF
+380 NDLFAGKEVELPKF
-394 DFKQGKSVPSG
+394 DFKAGRSMPSG

-427 MVPDVDNSRIF
+427 MVPDVDNSKIF

-472 VRGITPEETIM
+472 VRGITPEETIT
-483 RWSSVRR
+483 RWYSVRR
-490 GEDRCIFPF
+490 GENCNIFPF
-499 QENADASFNSALIY
+499 QENADAAFNSALIY

-537 EAVRLLKFLDYIIAL
+537 EAVRLLKFLDYIVAL

-557 AAIPPTSIMREFI
+557 SAIPPTSIMREFI
-570 GGQTLQI
+570 GGQRL
-577 VVFSGKFTTFA
+577 
-588 PAVHAMDG
+588 
-596 TG
+596 

>member
-1 MIETDKFNVLLVNDG
+1 MNNTADKFEVLLVNDG
-16 KTHEVPFL
+16 RRYELPLFEK
-24 KRLGDFSE
+24 LGDFSKQV
-32 ETCKTVKDAK
+32 CPVVKDDR
-42 TGVEYP
+42 TGVVYP

-54 DNMLKEL
+54 DHKLKEL
-61 DYRMVVAHEVEFIGY
+61 DYKLAMTHEVEFIGY

-83 TYLRSLCFVLQNAIR
+83 TYLRSLCFVLQNAVR
-98 KVFPDKVLIVD
+98 ELFPDKVLVID

-115 LYCTVNEPE
+115 LYCKVIETR
-124 LKEDGRR
+124 KQEDGRCR
-131 TALKI
+131 TL
-136 DTQAL
+136 AL
-141 TRIKEEMH
+141 TQEQLASVKSRMQEIVSADM
-149 SLVERDLP
+149 P
-157 FRKEKMACD
+157 FRKEKIDAVT
-166 KAERLFLANH
+166 AEKMFEENN
-176 QPDKAELLKSLG
+176 QPEKAELQKSLG
-188 EFICSVY
+188 KFICSVY
-195 FLDGQIDTFHGPLL
+195 FLDGHADTFHGPLL
-209 PSTGYLKVFDIV
+209 PSTGYLKVFDLL

-226 FCLQFPCTGDFD
+226 FCLQFPSEGDFSK
-238 RVIPVK
+238 VIPVK
-244 SQSKIAATLAK
+244 TQSKIAATLAE
-255 YSDWCSV
+255 YSDWCSI
-262 IRVNG
+262 IRING
-267 IGTLNSAIS
+267 IGALNKAIS
-276 NGQAINLINMA
+276 EGHAVELINLSEA
-287 ESLHERNYAAIADQ
+287 LHERKYAAIADR
-301 IYAQRDRIK
+301 IYERRGQVK

-356 KDSDGNYDFEA
+356 KDSEGNYDFEA

-380 NDLFAGKEVELPRF
+380 NDLFAGKEVELPKF
-394 DFKQGKSVPSG
+394 DFKAGRSMPSG

-427 MVPDVDNSRIF
+427 MVPDVDNSKIF

-472 VRGITPEETIM
+472 VRGITPEETIT
-483 RWSSVRR
+483 RWYSVRR
-490 GEDRCIFPF
+490 GENCNIFPF
-499 QENADASFNSALIY
+499 QENADAAFNSALIY

-537 EAVRLLKFLDYIIAL
+537 EAVRLLKFLDYIVAL

-557 AAIPPTSIMREFI
+557 SAIPPTSIMREFI
-570 GGQTLQI
+570 GGQRL
-577 VVFSGKFTTFA
+577 
-588 PAVHAMDG
+588 
-596 TG
+596 

>member
-1 MIETDKFNVLLVNDG
+1 MNNTADKFEVLLVNDG
-16 KTHEVPFL
+16 RRYELPLFEK
-24 KRLGDFSE
+24 LGDFSKQV
-32 ETCKTVKDAK
+32 CPVVKDDR
-42 TGVEYP
+42 TGVVYP

-54 DNMLKEL
+54 DHKLKEL
-61 DYRMVVAHEVEFIGY
+61 DFKLAMTHEVEFIGY

-83 TYLRSLCFVLQNAIR
+83 TYLRSLCFVLQNAVR
-98 KVFPDKVLIVD
+98 ELFPDKVLVID

-115 LYCTVNEPE
+115 LYCKVIETR
-124 LKEDGRR
+124 KQEDRR
-131 TALKI
+131 CRTL
-136 DTQAL
+136 AL
-141 TRIKEEMH
+141 TQEQLASVKSRMQEIVSADM
-149 SLVERDLP
+149 P
-157 FRKEKMACD
+157 FRKEKIDAVT
-166 KAERLFLANH
+166 AEKMFEENN
-176 QPDKAELLKSLG
+176 QPEKAELQKSLG
-188 EFICSVY
+188 KFICSVY
-195 FLDGQIDTFHGPLL
+195 FLDGHADTFHGPLL
-209 PSTGYLKVFDIV
+209 PSTGYLKVFDLL

-226 FCLQFPCTGDFD
+226 FCLQFPSEGDFSK
-238 RVIPVK
+238 VIPVK
-244 SQSKIAATLAK
+244 TQSKIAATLAE
-255 YSDWCSV
+255 YSDWCSI
-262 IRVNG
+262 IRING
-267 IGTLNSAIS
+267 IGALNKAIS
-276 NGQAINLINMA
+276 EGHAVELINLSEA
-287 ESLHERNYAAIADQ
+287 LHERKYAAIADQ
-301 IYAQRDRIK
+301 IYERRGQVK

-356 KDSDGNYDFEA
+356 KDSEGNYDFEA

-380 NDLFAGKEVELPRF
+380 NDLFAGKEVELPKF
-394 DFKQGKSVPSG
+394 DFKAGRSMPSG

-427 MVPDVDNSRIF
+427 MVPDVDNSKIF

-472 VRGITPEETIM
+472 VRGITPEETIT
-483 RWSSVRR
+483 RWYSVRR
-490 GEDRCIFPF
+490 GENCNIFPF
-499 QENADASFNSALIY
+499 QENADAAFNSALIY

-537 EAVRLLKFLDYIIAL
+537 EAVRLLKFLDYIVAL

-557 AAIPPTSIMREFI
+557 SAIPPTSIMREFI
-570 GGQTLQI
+570 GGQRL
-577 VVFSGKFTTFA
+577 
-588 PAVHAMDG
+588 
-596 TG
+596 

>member
-1 MIETDKFNVLLVNDG
+1 MNNTADKFEVLLVNDG
-16 KTHEVPFL
+16 RRYELPLFEK
-24 KRLGDFSE
+24 LGDFSRQV
-32 ETCKTVKDAK
+32 CPVVKDDR
-42 TGVEYP
+42 TGVVYP

-54 DNMLKEL
+54 DHKLKEL
-61 DYRMVVAHEVEFIGY
+61 DFKLAMTHEVEFIGY

-83 TYLRSLCFVLQNAIR
+83 TYLRSLCFVLQNAVR
-98 KVFPDKVLIVD
+98 ELFPDKVLVID

-115 LYCTVNEPE
+115 LYCKVIETR
-124 LKEDGRR
+124 KQEDGRCR
-131 TALKI
+131 TL
-136 DTQAL
+136 AL
-141 TRIKEEMH
+141 TQDQLASVKSRMQEIVSADM
-149 SLVERDLP
+149 P
-157 FRKEKMACD
+157 FRKEKIDAVT
-166 KAERLFLANH
+166 AEKMFEENN
-176 QPDKAELLKSLG
+176 QPEKAELQKSLG
-188 EFICSVY
+188 KFICSVY
-195 FLDGQIDTFHGPLL
+195 FLDGHADTFHGPLL
-209 PSTGYLKVFDIV
+209 PSTGYLKVFDLL

-226 FCLQFPCTGDFD
+226 FCLQFPSEGDFSK
-238 RVIPVK
+238 VIPVK
-244 SQSKIAATLAK
+244 TQSKIAATLAE
-255 YSDWCSV
+255 YSDWCSI
-262 IRVNG
+262 IRING
-267 IGTLNSAIS
+267 IGALNKAIS
-276 NGQAINLINMA
+276 EGHAVELINLSEA
-287 ESLHERNYAAIADQ
+287 LHERKYAAIADQ
-301 IYAQRDRIK
+301 IYERRGQVK

-356 KDSDGNYDFEA
+356 KDSEGNYDFEA

-380 NDLFAGKEVELPRF
+380 NDLFAGKEVELPKF
-394 DFKQGKSVPSG
+394 DFKAGRSMPSG

-427 MVPDVDNSRIF
+427 MVPDVDDSKIF

-472 VRGITPEETIM
+472 VRGITPEETIT
-483 RWSSVRR
+483 RWYSVRR
-490 GEDRCIFPF
+490 GENCNIFPF
-499 QENADASFNSALIY
+499 QENADAAFNSALIY

-537 EAVRLLKFLDYIIAL
+537 EAVRLLKFLDYIVAL

-557 AAIPPTSIMREFI
+557 SAIPPTSIMREFI
-570 GGQTLQI
+570 GGQRL
-577 VVFSGKFTTFA
+577 
-588 PAVHAMDG
+588 
-596 TG
+596 

>member
-1 MIETDKFNVLLVNDG
+1 MNNSADKFEVLLVNDG
-16 KTHEVPFL
+16 RRYELPLFEK
-24 KRLGDFSE
+24 LGDFSRQV
-32 ETCKTVKDAK
+32 CPVVKDDR
-42 TGVEYP
+42 TGVVYP

-54 DNMLKEL
+54 DHKLKEL
-61 DYRMVVAHEVEFIGY
+61 DFKLAMTHEVEFIGY

-83 TYLRSLCFVLQNAIR
+83 TYLRSLCFVLQNAVR
-98 KVFPDKVLIVD
+98 ELFPDKVLVID

-115 LYCTVNEPE
+115 LYCKVIETR
-124 LKEDGRR
+124 KQEDGRCR
-131 TALKI
+131 TL
-136 DTQAL
+136 AL
-141 TRIKEEMH
+141 TQEQLASVKSRMQEIVSADM
-149 SLVERDLP
+149 P
-157 FRKEKMACD
+157 FRKEKMDAVT
-166 KAERLFLANH
+166 AEKMFEENN
-176 QPDKAELLKSLG
+176 QPEKAELQKSLG
-188 EFICSVY
+188 KFICSVY
-195 FLDGQIDTFHGPLL
+195 FLDGHADTFHGPLL
-209 PSTGYLKVFDIV
+209 PSTGYLKVFDLL

-226 FCLQFPCTGDFD
+226 FCLQFPSEGDFSK
-238 RVIPVK
+238 VIPVK
-244 SQSKIAATLAK
+244 TQSKIAATLAE
-255 YSDWCSV
+255 YSDWCSI
-262 IRVNG
+262 IRING
-267 IGTLNSAIS
+267 IGALNKAIS
-276 NGQAINLINMA
+276 EGHAVELINLSEA
-287 ESLHERNYAAIADQ
+287 LHERKYAAIADQ
-301 IYAQRDRIK
+301 IYERRGQVK

-356 KDSDGNYDFEA
+356 KDSEGNYDFEA

-380 NDLFAGKEVELPRF
+380 NDLFAGKEVELPKF
-394 DFKQGKSVPSG
+394 DFKAGRSMPSG

-427 MVPDVDNSRIF
+427 MVPDVDNSKIF

-472 VRGITPEETIM
+472 VRGITPEETIT
-483 RWSSVRR
+483 RWYSVRR
-490 GEDRCIFPF
+490 GENCNIFPF
-499 QENADASFNSALIY
+499 QENADAAFNSALIY

-537 EAVRLLKFLDYIIAL
+537 EAVRLLKFLDYIVAL

-557 AAIPPTSIMREFI
+557 SAIPPTSIMREFI
-570 GGQTLQI
+570 GGQRL
-577 VVFSGKFTTFA
+577 
-588 PAVHAMDG
+588 
-596 TG
+596 

>member
-1 MIETDKFNVLLVNDG
+1 MNNTADKFEVLLVNDG
-16 KTHEVPFL
+16 RRYELPLFEK
-24 KRLGDFSE
+24 LGDFSRQV
-32 ETCKTVKDAK
+32 CPVVKDDR
-42 TGVEYP
+42 TGVVYP

-54 DNMLKEL
+54 DHKLKEL
-61 DYRMVVAHEVEFIGY
+61 DFKLAMTHEVEFIGY

-83 TYLRSLCFVLQNAIR
+83 TYLRSLCFVLQNAVR
-98 KVFPDKVLIVD
+98 ELFPDKVLVID

-115 LYCTVNEPE
+115 LYCKVIETR
-124 LKEDGRR
+124 KQEDGRCR
-131 TALKI
+131 TL
-136 DTQAL
+136 AL
-141 TRIKEEMH
+141 TQEQLASVKSRMQEIVSADM
-149 SLVERDLP
+149 P
-157 FRKEKMACD
+157 FRKEKMDAVT
-166 KAERLFLANH
+166 AEKMFEENN
-176 QPDKAELLKSLG
+176 QPEKAELQKSLG
-188 EFICSVY
+188 KFICSVY
-195 FLDGQIDTFHGPLL
+195 FLDGHADTFHGPLL
-209 PSTGYLKVFDIV
+209 PSTGYLKVFDLL

-226 FCLQFPCTGDFD
+226 FCLQFPSEGDFSK
-238 RVIPVK
+238 VIPVK
-244 SQSKIAATLAK
+244 TQSKIAATLAE
-255 YSDWCSV
+255 YSDWCSI
-262 IRVNG
+262 IRING
-267 IGTLNSAIS
+267 VGALNKAIS
-276 NGQAINLINMA
+276 EGHAVELINLSEA
-287 ESLHERNYAAIADQ
+287 LHERKYAAIADQ
-301 IYAQRDRIK
+301 IYERRGQVK

-356 KDSDGNYDFEA
+356 KDSEGNYDFEA

-380 NDLFAGKEVELPRF
+380 NDLFAGKEVELPKF
-394 DFKQGKSVPSG
+394 DFKAGRSMPSG

-427 MVPDVDNSRIF
+427 MVPDVDNSKIF

-472 VRGITPEETIM
+472 VRGITPEETIT
-483 RWSSVRR
+483 RWYSVRR
-490 GEDRCIFPF
+490 GENCNIFPF
-499 QENADASFNSALIY
+499 QENADAAFNSALIY

-537 EAVRLLKFLDYIIAL
+537 EAVRLLKFLDYIVAL

-557 AAIPPTSIMREFI
+557 SAIPPTSIMREFI
-570 GGQTLQI
+570 GGQRL
-577 VVFSGKFTTFA
+577 
-588 PAVHAMDG
+588 
-596 TG
+596 